1 MIRTVFM
8 GTPAFAVPSLR
19 ALLDNPAYAL
29 VGVVTQPDREA
40 GRGGGSG
47 RRRQMSPVKEAALA
61 AGVPVL
67 QPERLRRP
75 EAFAQLAALAAEMII
90 VAAYGQ
96 ILRPEVLALPRFGC
110 LNVHASLLPRWRGA
124 APIAAAILAGDAVTG
139 STIMLMDEGMDTGP
153 ILAQAEEAIRP
164 DDTAGSLGERLAQQG
179 AGLLMRT
186 LPAYLAGQLTPRPQ
200 PEVGVSLCRP
210 LQKEH
215 GQIDWQQ
222 PAALIERMVRA
233 FDPWPGA
240 FTTWEG
246 QQLKI
251 GRAQAIAGEGEPGR
265 VQRWQGQPAIGAGEG
280 LLLVSA
286 LQLAGRKMLGAR
298 EFLAGR
304 PDFIGAA
311 LCPPVIAAGV

>member
-8 GTPAFAVPSLR
+8 GTPDFAVPTLR
-19 ALLDNPAYAL
+19 ALLENPAYHL
-29 VGVVTQPDREA
+29 VGVVTQPDRQA
-40 GRGGGSG
+40 GRGGGGG
-47 RRRQMSPVKEAALA
+47 RRVQMSPVKEAALA
-61 AGVPVL
+61 AGVPIL

-75 EAFAQLAALAAEMII
+75 EALAQLAALAPDLII

-124 APIAAAILAGDAVTG
+124 APIAAAILAGDAATG
-139 STIMLMDEGMDTGP
+139 STIMRMDEGMDTGP

-164 DDTAGSLGERLAQQG
+164 GDTTGSLGERLAEQG
-179 AGLLMRT
+179 ARLLLST
-186 LPAYLAGQLTPRPQ
+186 LPGYLAGDILPRPQ
-200 PEVGVSLCRP
+200 PETGATLCRP
-210 LQKEH
+210 LQKEQ
-215 GQIDWQQ
+215 GRIDWRQ
-222 PAALIERMVRA
+222 PTAQIERMVRA

-240 FTTWEG
+240 FTTWDG

-251 GRAQAIAGEGEPGR
+251 GRAQAIAGQEEPGR
-265 VQRWQGQPAIGAGEG
+265 VLRRQGQIAIGTGEG
-280 LLLVSA
+280 LLVASA
-286 LQLAGRKMLGAR
+286 LQLAGRKMLGGK

-311 LCPPVIAAGV
+311 LSPAMA